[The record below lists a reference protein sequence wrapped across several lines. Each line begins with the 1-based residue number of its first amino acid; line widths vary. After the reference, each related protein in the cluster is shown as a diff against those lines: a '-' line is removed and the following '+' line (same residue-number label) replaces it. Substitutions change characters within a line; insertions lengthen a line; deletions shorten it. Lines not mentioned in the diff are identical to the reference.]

1 MRTIFLTE
9 TADGQDQKLL
19 ELEKTKQN
27 LEQQLQEMAK
37 TVEKQ
42 QQMIA
47 IAKRDPLT
55 GLRNR
60 QGIPGL
66 VNASLCKHCEGSFF
80 IMDLDNFKSV
90 NDTYGHMEGD
100 RVLIKFAKALRE
112 NADPEDIIARLGGD
126 EFVVFSPGYCD
137 RYEVRT
143 KAQRFIRQIE
153 RSLVMLGKPMQVT
166 VSMGIASAPLDG
178 VTYDALYEN
187 ADRALYSI
195 KNEGK
200 NGYRFFSELNR
211 AGNGSVIYDRPR
223 SSLEEITAR
232 LKERKMEG
240 SFEVEY
246 NHFEKIYHFMERN
259 LIRDRREVQCVLFTL
274 ENYTYADEMIVR
286 RQLEHLHHAIVS
298 SLRKGDVTTKYSL
311 TQMLVLLM
319 DANTENAGMVAERIL
334 CKYRREAGRDMLN
347 VRHDIRQVMCDQR

>member
-1 MRTIFLTE
+1 
-9 TADGQDQKLL
+9 
-19 ELEKTKQN
+19 
-27 LEQQLQEMAK
+27 
-37 TVEKQ
+37 
-42 QQMIA
+42 
-47 IAKRDPLT
+47 
-55 GLRNR
+55 
-60 QGIPGL
+60 
-66 VNASLCKHCEGSFF
+66 
-80 IMDLDNFKSV
+80 MDLDNFKSV

-200 NGYRFFSELNR
+200 NGYRFFLN
-211 AGNGSVIYDRPR
+211 
-223 SSLEEITAR
+223 
-232 LKERKMEG
+232 
-240 SFEVEY
+240 
-246 NHFEKIYHFMERN
+246 
-259 LIRDRREVQCVLFTL
+259 
-274 ENYTYADEMIVR
+274 
-286 RQLEHLHHAIVS
+286 
-298 SLRKGDVTTKYSL
+298 
-311 TQMLVLLM
+311 
-319 DANTENAGMVAERIL
+319 
-334 CKYRREAGRDMLN
+334 
-347 VRHDIRQVMCDQR
+347 